1 MIFLIFTTE
10 GLAEAAA
17 EIKAEKATLWLNPG
31 LQEND
36 KLSGFIAAGCDCYF
50 LPEQVDAGN
59 EKAVLNA
66 LSHVEK
72 NSRDNE
78 IYVEYL

>member
-1 MIFLIFTTE
+1 MIFLIFTAE

-31 LQEND
+31 LKEND
-36 KLSGFIAAGCDCYF
+36 ELSGFIAAGCDCYF
-50 LPEQVDAGN
+50 LPEQVDAGS